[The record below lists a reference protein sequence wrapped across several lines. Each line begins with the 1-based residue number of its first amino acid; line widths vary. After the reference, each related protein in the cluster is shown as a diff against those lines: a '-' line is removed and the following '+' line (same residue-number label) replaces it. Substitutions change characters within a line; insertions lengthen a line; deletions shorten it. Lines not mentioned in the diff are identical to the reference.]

1 MTDEMILMMT
11 STGDQID
18 MVSEQ
23 VKGLVI
29 LSERMR
35 NASAVSQD
43 ELARVRHSMLLV
55 LQRVVESTVNN
66 SADRGGH

>member
-11 STGDQID
+11 STGDQSD

-55 LQRVVESTVNN
+55 LQRMVESTVNN
-66 SADRGGH
+66 SADRGGN

>member
-11 STGDQID
+11 STGNQID

-23 VKGLVI
+23 VKGLVL

-55 LQRVVESTVNN
+55 LQSMVESTVNN